1 MQLLRLYDLLRIQDN
16 REQRFSPLKH
26 GKKASMIKETATVVA
41 VDGDT
46 ITVEAAIKSTCNAC
60 QAQSDCGTGVISR
73 AIAPKTQQ
81 LTLRTPM
88 PVRVGQQVTVG
99 IPEAGVLSASAW
111 LYLLPLIAFIG
122 AYSAFVSLL
131 STTSFSHELWALFP
145 SALVTFLT
153 YKFIAFKLDRVE
165 RTKYQPVLFGQQDL
179 N

>member
-1 MQLLRLYDLLRIQDN
+1 
-16 REQRFSPLKH
+16 
-26 GKKASMIKETATVVA
+26 MIKETATVVA

-46 ITVEAAIKSTCNAC
+46 VTVEAAIKSTCNAC

-99 IPEAGVLSASAW
+99 IPEAGILSASAW

-122 AYSAFVSLL
+122 AYSASTSLL
-131 STTSFSHELWALFP
+131 ISSGFTHELWPMLP
-145 SALVTFLT
+145 SALITFFV
-153 YKFIAFKLDRVE
+153 YKLIAYKLHRVE
-165 RTKYQPVLFGQQDL
+165 RTKYQPVLLGQQ
-179 N
+179 NRS

>member
-1 MQLLRLYDLLRIQDN
+1 
-16 REQRFSPLKH
+16 
-26 GKKASMIKETATVVA
+26 MIKETATVVA

-46 ITVEAAIKSTCNAC
+46 VTVEAAIKSTCNAC

-99 IPEAGVLSASAW
+99 IPEAGILSASAF

-122 AYSAFVSLL
+122 AYSVFISLL
-131 STTSFSHELWALFP
+131 SSTGLSHELWALGP
-145 SALVTFLT
+145 SALVTFIT
-153 YKFIAFKLDRVE
+153 YKLIAYKLHRVE
-165 RTKYQPVLFGQQDL
+165 RTKYQPVLLGQQGL

>member
-1 MQLLRLYDLLRIQDN
+1 
-16 REQRFSPLKH
+16 
-26 GKKASMIKETATVVA
+26 MIKETATVVA

-46 ITVEAAIKSTCNAC
+46 VTVEAAIKSTCNAC

-99 IPEAGVLSASAW
+99 IPEAGILSASAF
-111 LYLLPLIAFIG
+111 LYLLPLIVFIG
-122 AYSAFVSLL
+122 AYSVFISLL
-131 STTSFSHELWALFP
+131 SSTSFSHELWALGP
-145 SALVTFLT
+145 SALATFLT
-153 YKFIAFKLDRVE
+153 YKLIAYKLHRVE
-165 RTKYQPVLFGQQDL
+165 RSKYQPVLLGQQGL

>member
-1 MQLLRLYDLLRIQDN
+1 
-16 REQRFSPLKH
+16 
-26 GKKASMIKETATVVA
+26 MIKETATVVA

-46 ITVEAAIKSTCNAC
+46 VTVEAAIKSTCNAC

-88 PVRVGQQVTVG
+88 PVQVGQQVTVG
-99 IPEAGVLSASAW
+99 IPEAGILSASAF

-122 AYSAFVSLL
+122 AYSVFISLL
-131 STTSFSHELWALFP
+131 SSTGFSHELWALGP
-145 SALVTFLT
+145 SALVTFIT
-153 YKFIAFKLDRVE
+153 YKLIAYKLHRVE
-165 RTKYQPVLFGQQDL
+165 RTKYQPVLLGQQGL